1 MDLIR
6 EYELVITAET
16 DLKKEAANAVQTK
29 NFFKE
34 NSLLYIPEVY
44 ENFSSKNVMTMEK
57 ISGIPV
63 TDIEVL
69 KKENINLKTNRLA
82 KKQLTWFKQEDR
94 IKIIETNDA
103 FIIKDELERII
114 DEK

>member
-16 DLKKEAANAVQTK
+16 DLKKKQRTLSK
-29 NFFKE
+29 QKT
-34 NSLLYIPEVY
+34 SSKKILLYIPEVY

-69 KKENINLKTNRLA
+69 KKKTL
-82 KKQLTWFKQEDR
+82 
-94 IKIIETNDA
+94 I
-103 FIIKDELERII
+103 
-114 DEK
+114 